1 MPARPELIRP
11 DEASTDAAMGRALDA
26 LAAVFQAI
34 GPGEHALSIV
44 SMRTDGAQLSRTADL
59 SLATDPMRV
68 AVLDE
73 DAYDEVA
80 MLLVFALE
88 GSTVT
93 GAVLIATTAAE
104 PRPRACGWTVRA
116 GWLYPMDTAEL
127 HAAVTPCPGSPA
139 VDREVYPAPALIDPS
154 GMDEESDRG

>member
-11 DEASTDAAMGRALDA
+11 DEASTEAAMDRTLDA
-26 LAAVFQAI
+26 LAAVFRAL
-34 GPGEHALSIV
+34 GPGEHALSIASV
-44 SMRTDGAQLSRTADL
+44 RTDGAQLSRTADL
-59 SLATDPMRV
+59 SLATDPMHI

-73 DAYDEVA
+73 DAYAALA

-104 PRPRACGWTVRA
+104 PRPRACGWTVRD
-116 GWLYPMDTAEL
+116 GWLHPMDTADAQ
-127 HAAVTPCPGSPA
+127 AAVTPCPGSSA
-139 VDREVYPAPALIDPS
+139 VDREVYPAQVLIKPS
-154 GMDEESDRG
+154 GIDEENDRG